1 MNETPTTDV
10 LRVRGLDVARGGV
23 RVLRGVNLT
32 VRAGRV
38 HVVLGASGSGKTTLL
53 RACIGLVPA
62 PARVRATQLLL
73 HAGGR
78 EHDLTRGD
86 AWATVRGACIGLV
99 GQDPALDL
107 TPLRRVGSLVAEAVG
122 PLRTPV
128 PDVLER
134 CGLPARGLERR
145 MCFQL
150 SGGMAQRFA
159 LGLAGARDPALLLAD
174 EPSTALDA
182 IARATLARHL
192 REVADTGSAVV
203 LVTHDVALARTLA
216 DDVTVLDGGR
226 VVEQGEGERVLTR
239 PGTATTRELV
249 SVSAPRPRV
258 RESGR
263 DWDAVVRIDG
273 LVAGWDRRPVLDGV
287 SLRVGSGEVLGVAG
301 RSGAGKSTLVAC
313 LTGLLSPSAGRLM
326 LAGLD
331 AGAAPWRELRRL
343 VQLVPQDPRGSLNP
357 WRTIAEQV
365 RDSLDVHRV
374 GQWAERRAR
383 VEELLER
390 VGLAGLG
397 GRRPGSLSTGQCQ
410 RVAIARALA
419 IRPRLLIA
427 DEPVTALDA
436 ALRADVLELFDDA
449 VRSEGTAALVISHD
463 LHVLE
468 YLSDRIAVLDAGRIV
483 EELLAGE
490 LRSLAEHPLTLAL
503 LAAHPPLPEP
513 DLAGAAAD
521 A

>member
-1 MNETPTTDV
+1 MNEARTTDV
-10 LRVRGLDVARGGV
+10 LRVRELDVARGGV
-23 RVLRGVNLT
+23 RVLRGVDLT
-32 VRAGRV
+32 ARAGRV

-62 PARVRATQLLL
+62 PSTVRAAELLL
-73 HAGGR
+73 VADGS
-78 EHDLTRGD
+78 EYDLTRGD
-86 AWATVRGACIGLV
+86 AWAAVRGEHIGRV

-107 TPLRRVGSLVAEAVG
+107 TPLRRVGSLVAEASG
-122 PLRTPV
+122 PRRTPV
-128 PDVLER
+128 PEVLER
-134 CGLPARGLERR
+134 CGLPGQGLQRR

-150 SGGMAQRFA
+150 SGGMAQRLA
-159 LGLAGARDPALLLAD
+159 LGLAGARDPDLLLAD

-192 REVADTGSAVV
+192 REVADADAAVV

-226 VVEQGEGERVLTR
+226 VVEQGEAGQVLTR
-239 PGTATTRELV
+239 PATATTRELV
-249 SVSAPRPRV
+249 AVAVPRPRV
-258 RESGR
+258 REAGT
-263 DWDAVVRIDG
+263 DGDPVLRIDG

-287 SLRVGSGEVLGVAG
+287 DLRVGPGEVLGVAG

-313 LTGLLSPSAGRLM
+313 LTGLLAPSAGRM
-326 LAGLD
+326 TLAGLD
-331 AGAAPWRELRRL
+331 VGTARWRDLRRRI
-343 VQLVPQDPRGSLNP
+343 QLVPQDPRGSLNP
-357 WRTIAEQV
+357 WRTVADQI
-365 RDSLDVHRV
+365 RDPLDVHRV
-374 GQWAERRAR
+374 GTRAERRDR
-383 VEELLER
+383 VDELLDR

-397 GRRPGSLSTGQCQ
+397 ERRPGALSTGQCQ

-436 ALRADVLELFDDA
+436 ALRADALELFADV

-483 EELLAGE
+483 EELPAHD
-490 LRSLAEHPLTLAL
+490 LRTRGEHPLTLAL
-503 LAAHPPLPEP
+503 LAAHPPMPEP
-513 DLAGAAAD
+513 DLAGVATD

>member
-10 LRVRGLDVARGGV
+10 LRVRGLDVTRGGV

-78 EHDLTRGD
+78 EHDLARSD

-150 SGGMAQRFA
+150 SGGMAQRLA

-239 PGTATTRELV
+239 PGAATTRELA
-249 SVSAPRPRV
+249 SVSAARPRV
-258 RESGR
+258 RE
-263 DWDAVVRIDG
+263 AG
-273 LVAGWDRRPVLDGV
+273 LGAGWDRRPVVDGV

-483 EELLAGE
+483 EELPAGE
-490 LRSLAEHPLTLAL
+490 LRTRAEHPLTRAL